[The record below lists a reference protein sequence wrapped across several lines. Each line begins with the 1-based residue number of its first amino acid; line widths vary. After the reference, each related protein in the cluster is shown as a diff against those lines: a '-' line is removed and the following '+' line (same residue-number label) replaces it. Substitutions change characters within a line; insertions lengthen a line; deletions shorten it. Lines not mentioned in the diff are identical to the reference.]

1 MEQRLRMAQKSQEG
15 SHKRSRRYPALSWRY
30 HCGSDAGRG
39 QAAASSAERQP
50 DPRRAPYETTARRGG
65 LALCAPQSYF
75 AEHQKAEG
83 SAAALTLRIRPL
95 VVSSEARR
103 ERAPGPARGGSSTG
117 RVLVFPPPN
126 YATGDGAPQGH
137 PPPPAA
143 SSEVTVQVGAILNL
157 HLLIL
162 LLSLPVLILTQYS
175 PFNTQFRGF
184 SFPHSASK
192 MCVARYLRYR

>member
-30 HCGSDAGRG
+30 HCGSDARPR

-50 DPRRAPYETTARRGG
+50 DPRKAPYETTARRGG

-83 SAAALTLRIRPL
+83 SAAALTLRILPL

-103 ERAPGPARGGSSTG
+103 ERGPGAAWGGLQHRQSAGVSSSKLCHRRWCSPRTSTSTRCKFG
-117 RVLVFPPPN
+117 SDCPGGCDFKSPPSN
-126 YATGDGAPQGH
+126 S
-137 PPPPAA
+137 AA
-143 SSEVTVQVGAILNL
+143 FSSCANF
-157 HLLIL
+157 H
-162 LLSLPVLILTQYS
+162 PVLAAVQYPVQGLFFS
-175 PFNTQFRGF
+175 PFCF
-184 SFPHSASK
+184 
-192 MCVARYLRYR
+192 